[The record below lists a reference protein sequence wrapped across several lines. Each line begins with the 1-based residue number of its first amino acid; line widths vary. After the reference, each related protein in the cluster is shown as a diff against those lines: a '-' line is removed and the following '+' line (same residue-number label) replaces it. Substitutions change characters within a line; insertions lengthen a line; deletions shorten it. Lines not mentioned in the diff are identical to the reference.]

1 METIITTKKVKCDN
15 CGNYIRQP
23 KYHKEMIG
31 ICCWKCFNMPKHKYY
46 EIVLFKYFHKIQEL
60 EKENSK
66 LRDKLDIADRPRMPE
81 PDLTPF
87 RKKYTNWK
95 TYNPPPTKYDYTND
109 GKIIIKFD

>member
-1 METIITTKKVKCDN
+1 METIITSKKVKCDN

-31 ICCWKCFNMPKHKYY
+31 ICCFKCFNMPKHKYY

-66 LRDKLDIADRPRMPE
+66 LRKKLNIADKPAMPK
-81 PDLTPF
+81 PDITF
-87 RKKYTNWK
+87 RKKYTNWRDYK
-95 TYNPPPTKYDYTND
+95 PPTEHKKTPD
-109 GKIIIKFD
+109 GRFIVSFD